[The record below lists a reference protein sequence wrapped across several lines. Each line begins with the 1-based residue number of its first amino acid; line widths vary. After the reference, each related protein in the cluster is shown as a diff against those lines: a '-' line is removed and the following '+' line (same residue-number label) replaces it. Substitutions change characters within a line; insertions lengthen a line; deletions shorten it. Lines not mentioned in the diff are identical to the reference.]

1 MPNEKRAIRRRLDFS
16 KIPTAIKI
24 PNLIEVQRRSYE
36 RFLQMDKLP
45 SEREDNGLQ
54 SVFTSVFPITDFRNI
69 SQLDFVDYSIGNW
82 ECKCGHLKGLHHLR
96 TACVHCGAMVI
107 TDPFHPGDV
116 LCHKCGTYNKNTPDF
131 CNKCGD
137 PVGLQLKYDQ
147 SECEERGMT
156 YSAPLKVTVRLT
168 IYDKDAETGAKTI
181 RDIKEQEVF
190 FGDIPLMTQN
200 GTFIVNGTERVIV
213 SQLHRSPGVFFE
225 TANNRTY
232 FLGKIIPYRGS
243 WVEFEYDQK
252 NTLYV
257 RIDRKRKF
265 LGTIFLRALGL
276 KSDEEILKTFYT
288 VDKISVRDGK
298 LFWTV
303 EADAEKGTH
312 LLGAKP
318 AHAIVVKGEEIAH
331 SGRKI
336 TPSILKALR
345 QHKIGEVEVE
355 TAELDGAVTA
365 ADVIDT
371 TTGEVFLEANQELTA
386 DKLHK
391 IMQSGVST
399 LEVFFPERDDVG
411 NIITNTLRRDSVR
424 KPEEALIEIY
434 RKLRPGDPPT
444 LDTAT
449 ALFEGMFFDPRKYD
463 FSRVGRLKFNIKL
476 YEDQDAT
483 PLDRRTLTPED
494 FYATIR
500 YLLKLRKNIGI
511 VDDIDHLGNRRV
523 RAVGELMENQFRIGL
538 VRMERAIKEKMS
550 VYQEMST
557 AMPHDLINAKPVMA
571 AIREF
576 FGSSQLSQFMDQ
588 TNPLSEITHKRRL
601 SALGPGGLSRERAG
615 FEVRDVHPTHY
626 GRICPIETPEG
637 PNIGLISSL
646 SCFARINEY
655 GFIESPYRRVRDGRV
670 LDYVQ
675 ITNAGESGLRV
686 GDHLEKQEAIRLNN
700 QLKKDKK
707 RTLEFEPFS
716 FYLSAWEEDRHTIAQ
731 ANIELDD
738 EGNIVE
744 ELVNARRQ
752 GNFVLVNRN
761 EVDYVDVSPKQLVSV
776 AASLVPFL
784 EHDDANRALM
794 GANMQRQS
802 VPLLVSEAPLIGT
815 GMEGVT
821 ARDSGAVVLARRN
834 GIVDSV
840 DSERIIVRVEGEHH
854 PTQLSREVGSDIYQ
868 LIKFKRSN
876 QNTCINQKPI
886 VRKGDR
892 VVKGQVIADGP
903 CTEQGELGLG
913 RNVLV
918 AFMPWRGYNFEDA
931 ILISEKL
938 VKDDYYTSVHIEEFE
953 IEARDT
959 KLGPEEITRD
969 IPNVSEHALRDL
981 DESGV
986 IRIGAKVKHNDI
998 LVGKVTPKGE
1008 TQLTPEEKLLRA
1020 IFGEKAGDVRD
1031 ASLTCPPGIEGTVVD
1046 VRIFSRKGQ
1055 EKDERAKQI
1064 EAEQVAK
1071 LEKNLADEI
1080 RILTDERLKRLEA
1093 ILGGKEVLADLH
1105 DERTNKRLL
1114 TKGTILDRD
1123 TIELISTRNLKR
1135 IRYADKDPRVNEQID
1150 EIEEMTSRQID
1161 VLRKITNEKIA
1172 KLQKGDEL
1180 APGVIKLVKVY
1191 IAMKRKLSV
1200 GDKMAGRHGNKGVIS
1215 RVLPEE
1221 DMPYLPDGTPVEIV
1235 LNPLGVPSRMNVGQI
1250 LETHLGWAAHEVGK
1264 QVAALVNEYNDVAR
1278 LREAVKEKFANTA
1291 VLKYLL
1297 DLDDEEMVRVC
1308 AGMERGAW
1316 FGTAVFDGAKET
1328 EIKALLKAAGLPES
1342 GKIHLYDGMTGEQ
1355 FEQPATVGY
1364 IYMLKLSHLVD
1375 DKIHARSIGPYSLI
1389 TQQPLGGKAQFGGQ
1403 RFGEMEVWALEAYG
1417 AAYIL
1422 QELLTAK
1429 SDDVYGR
1436 TKIYEA
1442 IVKGEAAI
1450 EPGVPESFNV
1460 LVRELQALCLDVEL
1474 IKQVGDEAKKQPLP
1488 TFVAA
1493 D

>member
-1 MPNEKRAIRRRLDFS
+1 MAKHNIHRKRFDFS
-16 KIPTAIKI
+16 KIPATIQI
-24 PNLIEVQRRSYE
+24 PNLIEVQKRSYD

-45 SEREDNGLQ
+45 SEREDGGLQ
-54 SVFTSVFPITDFRNI
+54 AVFQSVFPITDFRNV
-69 SQLDFVDYSIGNW
+69 SQLEFVDFSIGNW

-96 TACVHCGAMVI
+96 TTCKNCGSTVI

-116 LCHKCGTYNKNTPDF
+116 LCHKCGTYNANTPDF

-137 PVGLQLKYDQ
+137 PVGLQLKYDVA
-147 SECEERGMT
+147 ECEERGMT
-156 YSAPLKVTVRLT
+156 YSAPLKVTMRLT
-168 IYDKDAETGAKTI
+168 IWDKDEAGNRSI

-190 FGDIPLMTQN
+190 FGDVPLMTQN
-200 GTFIVNGTERVIV
+200 GTFIINGTERVIV

-225 TANNRTY
+225 TAANRTY

-252 NTLYV
+252 NVLYV

-276 KSDEEILKTFYT
+276 RSSEDILKTFYT
-288 VDKISVRDGK
+288 TDRLIVRDKK
-298 LFWTV
+298 LFWTL
-303 EADAEKGTH
+303 D
-312 LLGAKP
+312 P
-318 AHAIVVKGEEIAH
+318 ASDKATNLIGMKLAHSIKSKSGDEVAH

-336 TPSILKALR
+336 STAILKDIQKA
-345 QHKIGEVEVE
+345 KISEIEIDMTDLE
-355 TAELDGAVTA
+355 GAWA
-365 ADVIDT
+365 ASDIVDT
-371 TTGEVFLEANQELTA
+371 TTGEVLLEANSEITA
-386 DKLHK
+386 DKVSK
-391 IMQSGVST
+391 ILESGVVELS
-399 LEVFFPERDDVG
+399 VFFPERDDVG
-411 NIITNTLRRDSVR
+411 TVISQTLRRDSVVS
-424 KPEEALIEIY
+424 PSEALIEIY

-449 ALFEGMFFDPRKYD
+449 ALFQGMFFDPRKYD

-476 YEDQDAT
+476 FENQEAT
-483 PLDRRTLTPED
+483 SLEQRTLDPND
-494 FYATIR
+494 FYATIK
-500 YLLKLRKNIGI
+500 YLLKLRKNIGA

-523 RAVGELMENQFRIGL
+523 RAVGELLENQFRIGL

-557 AMPHDLINAKPVMA
+557 AMPHDLVNAKPVMA

-646 SCFARINEY
+646 SCFARINDY
-655 GFIESPYRRVRDGRV
+655 GFIESPYRKVKNARVV
-670 LDYVQ
+670 DYV
-675 ITNAGESGLRV
+675 IVVNAGDSTFKV
-686 GDHLEKQEAIRLNN
+686 GDYAEKSEMEKVNAD
-700 QLKKDKK
+700 LKERKK
-707 RTLEFEPFS
+707 KLVEIEPFS

-738 EGNIVE
+738 KGKIAG
-744 ELVNARRQ
+744 ELVNARKA
-752 GNFVLVNRN
+752 GNFVLVNRD

-802 VPLLVSEAPLIGT
+802 VPLLRAQAPIVGT

-821 ARDSGAVVLARRN
+821 ARDSGAVILAKRN
-834 GIVDSV
+834 GIIDSV

-854 PTQLSREVGSDIYQ
+854 PMQLSREVGSDIYQ
-868 LIKFKRSN
+868 LTKFKRSN

-886 VRKGDR
+886 VKKGQR

-903 CTEQGELGLG
+903 CTDFGELALG

-931 ILISEKL
+931 ILVSEKM
-938 VKDDYYTSVHIEEFE
+938 VKEDYYTSVHIEEFE
-953 IEARDT
+953 LEARDT
-959 KLGPEEITRD
+959 KLGPEEVTRD
-969 IPNVSEHALRDL
+969 IPNVSESTLRNL
-981 DESGV
+981 DEAGV
-986 IRIGAKVKHNDI
+986 IRIGAGIKQGDI
-998 LVGKVTPKGE
+998 IVGKVTPKGE

-1031 ASLTCPPGIEGTVVD
+1031 ASLYCPPGIEGIVVD
-1046 VRIFSRKGQ
+1046 VKIFSRKGQ
-1055 EKDERAKQI
+1055 EKDERAKTIEGNQI
-1064 EAEQVAK
+1064 AK
-1071 LEKNLADEI
+1071 LEKNLSDEI
-1080 RILTDERLKRLEA
+1080 RILTDERLKRLEGL
-1093 ILGGKEVLADLH
+1093 LGGKEVQADLH

-1114 TKGTILDRD
+1114 TKDAILDRD
-1123 TIELISTRNLKR
+1123 TIERISTRNLKR
-1135 IRYADKDPRVNEQID
+1135 IKYADKDPRVNEQID

-1161 VLRKITNEKIA
+1161 VLKKIVNEKKD
-1172 KLQKGDEL
+1172 KLTKGDEL
-1180 APGVIKLVKVY
+1180 PPGVIKLVKVY

-1200 GDKMAGRHGNKGVIS
+1200 GDKMAGRHGNKGVIA
-1215 RVLPEE
+1215 RILPEE
-1221 DMPYLPDGTPVEIV
+1221 DMPYLEDGTPVEIV

-1250 LETHLGWAAHEVGK
+1250 LETHLGWAGHELGQKITELLK
-1264 QVAALVNEYNDVAR
+1264 QNTRSEAIRRDLKALFKDTVLADTIGDMSEDE
-1278 LREAVKEKFANTA
+1278 LEAVAPT
-1291 VLKYLL
+1291 LKKGVF
-1297 DLDDEEMVRVC
+1297 M
-1308 AGMERGAW
+1308 GS
-1316 FGTAVFDGAKET
+1316 AVFDGARET
-1328 EIKALLKAAGLPES
+1328 EIKALLSSAGLPTS
-1342 GKIHLYDGMTGEQ
+1342 GKTSLRDGMTGEI
-1355 FEQPATVGY
+1355 FEQPVTVGY

-1417 AAYIL
+1417 AAFIL

-1442 IVKGEAAI
+1442 IVKGEAAM

-1460 LVRELQALCLDVEL
+1460 LIRELQALCLDVEL
-1474 IKQVGDEAKKQPLP
+1474 IKITEKKPVA
-1488 TFVAA
+1488 VAA